1 MSGKFDFI
9 NCSKYRAACEQ
20 GSTFTKTLYLKNKCQ
35 ELMDL
40 TGFSA
45 SMNVRAKVAD
55 SETIFNLSSSGGN
68 GIVIDAVNSTI
79 TVTIAAAD
87 TTAAVIGK
95 HVYDLEITKDGLVTR
110 LIEGTFEITPEVTR

>member
-20 GSTFTKTLYLKNKCQ
+20 GSTFTKTLYLKNK
-35 ELMDL
+35 EHTLLDL

-45 SMNVRAKVAD
+45 SMNVRAKVTD
-55 SETIFNLSSSGGN
+55 SEKIFNLSSSAGDL
-68 GIVIDAVNSTI
+68 VIDIEDATI
-79 TVTIAAAD
+79 TINIDASDTSAAI
-87 TTAAVIGK
+87 IGK
-95 HVYDLEITKDGLVTR
+95 HVYDLEISKDGIITR